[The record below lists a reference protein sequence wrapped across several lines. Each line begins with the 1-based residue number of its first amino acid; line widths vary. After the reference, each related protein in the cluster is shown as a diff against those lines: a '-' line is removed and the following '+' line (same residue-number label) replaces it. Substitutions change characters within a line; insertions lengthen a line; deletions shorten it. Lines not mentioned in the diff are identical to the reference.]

1 MFSRFSLPFI
11 LMAVRLFPAHA
22 QVQWDDVYNSC
33 GPPANTA
40 VGGAAIISD
49 VVNMGKVSGAF
60 MDKLVARQLDPWD
73 NYRVAEMFDLVFDAK
88 HPDAKNRW
96 STVRTNLQIMENIA
110 TTQKTVWVSCD
121 DTTLFSVEEEDGTSR
136 QFFTDPYSKV
146 KIYTDTQTGT
156 PFRQCADGVVVNGVT
171 RYQLAYRLKINN
183 HNLLVICSGHN
194 EKRPLTFDK
203 LTYGMG
209 SDLYSLMTVSAIFFH
224 EMSHVLIDSS
234 RSEMMLKQ
242 DHANEMI
249 VRGDVSGG
257 VAAGGER
264 YGWDGMLE
272 VRSTYSTFNPD
283 SLMLFAMALSM
294 EEYLWNSGS
303 AVTNQFQFAKLQLTP
318 AGRLVIQNLGLTPS

>member
-11 LMAVRLFPAHA
+11 LMAARLFPAHA

-60 MDKLVARQLDPWD
+60 MDKLEAGQLDPWD
-73 NYRVAEMFDLVFDAK
+73 NYRVATMFDVVFDAK
-88 HPDAKNRW
+88 QPDAKNRW

-121 DTTLFSVEEEDGTSR
+121 DTTLFSVEEEGSTSR
-136 QFFTDPYSKV
+136 QFFTDPYSKA
-146 KIYTDTQTGT
+146 KIYTQ
-156 PFRQCADGVVVNGVT
+156 PPVRQCADEVVVNGVT
-171 RYQLAYRLKINN
+171 KVQFGYRFKINN
-183 HNLLVICSGHN
+183 HNLLVICSGRN

-234 RSEMMLKQ
+234 RSEMMLKL
-242 DHANEMI
+242 DHANEVI

-303 AVTNQFQFAKLQLTP
+303 AVTNQFQFAKLQSTP
-318 AGRLVIQNLGLTPS
+318 AGQLVIQNLGLTPS